1 MLAANMENTT
11 MRMRIETSLAVKMTI
26 DFHAHPVPDA
36 FPKVAADAWHRRDR
50 IHSGNGLIEL
60 IKES

>member
-26 DFHAHPVPDA
+26 DFHARPVPDA
-36 FPKVAADAWHRRDR
+36 FRKWLLMLGIDV
-50 IHSGNGLIEL
+50 IGSTVGTGL
-60 IKES
+60 